1 MDSALLLVS
10 FIVLVALIFDFING
24 FHDAANSVATIV
36 ATRVLSPFQAVL
48 WAAFWNFI
56 AAIPLLFF
64 HEAGVAKTVGA
75 GMVDINLVTEMVVL
89 AGLIG
94 AIFWNLFTWYY
105 GLPSSSSHALIGGYA
120 GATMAKAGLTRGW
133 ISIFEALVPS
143 GWTST
148 ILFIFLAP
156 LIGLALGYLLMVV
169 VFWLFRHSSPRRM
182 DTWFRR
188 LQLLSSGLFSYSHGA
203 NDAQKTMGIITSVLV
218 ASGFLQSFDVQW
230 WVVLSAHAA
239 IALGTMSGGWRIVH
253 TMGARLTRLKPRGGF
268 CAETAG
274 AIAIL
279 LPTYLKVPVST
290 THVITGAIAGV
301 GSIQRLKAVRWGLAT
316 NILWA
321 WILTIPMSALAGA
334 FSFLLIFWL
343 TGRA

>member
-120 GATMAKAGLTRGW
+120 GATMAKVGLTRGW
-133 ISIFEALVPS
+133 ISTFEALVPS

-156 LIGLALGYLLMVV
+156 LIGLSLGYLLMVV

-188 LQLLSSGLFSYSHGA
+188 FQLLSSGLFSYSHGA

-218 ASGFLQSFDVQW
+218 AAGFLQSFDVQW

-279 LPTYLKVPVST
+279 FPTYLKVPVST